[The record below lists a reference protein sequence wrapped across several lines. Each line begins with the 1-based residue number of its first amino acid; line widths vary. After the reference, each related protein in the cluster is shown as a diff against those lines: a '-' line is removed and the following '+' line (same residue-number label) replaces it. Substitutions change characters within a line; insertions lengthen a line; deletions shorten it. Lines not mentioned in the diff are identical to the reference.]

1 MVMVVPRLQGL
12 ASPNSLSF
20 LDKRIVTRVLLSNAL
35 GSRRLRFSATTRL
48 GWCGDEGALHHHKQQ
63 STALHATTVMST
75 EDLGAVE
82 RAAPVSTPE
91 VRRIALI
98 CILC

>member
-20 LDKRIVTRVLLSNAL
+20 LDKRIATRVLLSNAL

-48 GWCGDEGALHHHKQQ
+48 GWCGDEPLHHHKQQ

-75 EDLGAVE
+75 QDLGAVE

-91 VRRIALI
+91 VRHIALV